1 MKKTV
6 LESNT
11 FLIVG
16 LGNPGKKY
24 MGTRHNVGFDFIET
38 LANDLSIK
46 LNMSKFNALI
56 GIGRIDN
63 KKIILAMPMTYM
75 NLSGDA
81 VLPIA
86 KYYNI
91 NSENIIVCYDDIYLD
106 TGKIR
111 IRKNGSAGGHN
122 GMKSIIARLRT
133 ENFPRIRVGVDKKP
147 EYMDL
152 ADYVLLKFNKDELQK
167 IDDAILSAVEACKII
182 INNDIIGA
190 MNKFN

>member
-1 MKKTV
+1 M

-46 LNMSKFNALI
+46 LNISKFNALI
-56 GIGRIDN
+56 GIGKIDD

-152 ADYVLLKFNKDELQK
+152 ADYVLSKFNKDELQK